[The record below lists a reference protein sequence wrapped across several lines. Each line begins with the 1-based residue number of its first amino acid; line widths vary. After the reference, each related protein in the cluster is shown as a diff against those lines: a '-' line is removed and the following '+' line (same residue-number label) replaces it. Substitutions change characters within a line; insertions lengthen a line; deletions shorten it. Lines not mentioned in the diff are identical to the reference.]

1 MYVIKPKFT
10 YYMENSQS
18 EDDPDLVNLFNN
30 NRVTFLKS
38 SFKNTLFSINS
49 ALPIMLF
56 AKEQAHVLSLEF
68 VIIYLAFSFH
78 NELLITIRSI

>member
-10 YYMENSQS
+10 IYMENSQS
-18 EDDPDLVNLFNN
+18 EDDPDLENLND
-30 NRVTFLKS
+30 NRVTFPKS
-38 SFKNTLFSINS
+38 SFKNTVFSINS

-56 AKEQAHVLSLEF
+56 AKEQAHVLSLES

-78 NELLITIRSI
+78 NELLIMIRSI